1 MNRSFARWA
10 SRERISS
17 AALIQAV
24 TEMEAGLIDAR
35 LGAGLYKKRIGLPGR
50 GKRGGARVLVAFR
63 SHRRTVFLF
72 GFAKSQRADIS
83 PVERR
88 ALERLAH
95 ELLTYSP
102 ARIGMALRHGAIIE
116 VENDG

>member
-50 GKRGGARVLVAFR
+50 GKRGGARVTDL
-63 SHRRTVFLF
+63 
-72 GFAKSQRADIS
+72 
-83 PVERR
+83 
-88 ALERLAH
+88 
-95 ELLTYSP
+95 
-102 ARIGMALRHGAIIE
+102 
-116 VENDG
+116 

>member
-50 GKRGGARVLVAFR
+50 AGA
-63 SHRRTVFLF
+63 S
-72 GFAKSQRADIS
+72 G
-83 PVERR
+83 E
-88 ALERLAH
+88 AH